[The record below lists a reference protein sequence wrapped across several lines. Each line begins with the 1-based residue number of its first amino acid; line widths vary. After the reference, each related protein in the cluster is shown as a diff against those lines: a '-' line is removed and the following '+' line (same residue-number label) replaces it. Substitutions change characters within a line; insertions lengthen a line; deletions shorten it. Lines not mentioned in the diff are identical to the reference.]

1 MASVDKRVV
10 DLQFNNAHFAKGVE
24 STIKSLDDLNRNLD
38 NTGASGSGLEKLRV
52 GFDALDVVGMTVI
65 SNLANAAIDLGK
77 TIVNYAAKPFDMA
90 INQIVTGGIKRAKNI
105 ENARFLLGGLFGDE
119 QVMNKDAGKM
129 VSKVDWVMDNALESV
144 SGTAYGLDQ
153 AAKAAAQFA
162 ASGIEAGEPMIQVL
176 KGVAGVAALTNSE
189 FDDISKIFTNVAG
202 TGRVTRNELNSLA
215 MRGINPFILLAEH
228 MGKSVAEVQEI
239 LSSPNANISAET
251 FFATF
256 EQFSDHATKAN
267 ETFSGSLSNLRSAL
281 SRIGAVVAQPGLEMA
296 RNVFNELREVVNA
309 LNKSLKPVQNALIS
323 MMTNAAG
330 LDKDGN
336 PVGWLVSSLRD
347 LSTMMKEGGGI
358 EKLSKIFTNVLS
370 TMQNVGKGISSVF
383 APIKDAFQEIFPPV
397 TLDTIINLTAN
408 IAKLTSHFQITDA
421 TAEKLK
427 RTFAGVFALLD
438 IAKDVVLTVA
448 RGFGVL
454 MSFLSPV
461 GDALLTVTAFIG
473 DLIVRF
479 REGASAGDV
488 FNNALDG
495 FKSFLETIGTGIQWA
510 IDKISNQMSRF
521 GGIDLGPLKIFSD
534 ETQTMFNPVLFIV
547 ETAQKAFDGLRKAF
561 EWLGPFLSELAP
573 NIKKGFQAV
582 GDAITNILNYIGF
595 EDIRAFVQ
603 FLLDGTMTGAIIG
616 LVNKLDLITGKIN
629 GMGGLTGVMID
640 FRKSLAAYQAELNAK
655 VLVKIAVA
663 IAILAGAMW
672 VLSTIPAE
680 ALGPAVAAMTS
691 LFGQLVGSM
700 AIISKNIDGPIRIML
715 LANAMV
721 SMGLALIA
729 MSAAMKILA
738 TLNPEQLALGVAA
751 MAILLGELT
760 LTVFALDEV
769 EGRINPIAKSMISMA
784 VALVIMAKAV
794 QMIGQM
800 SVEDVLKGTTAIAAL
815 LATLAGFIKIVPEKS
830 IKGLGGSFIALSIG
844 MFIMAKAISNLAK
857 LSWEDLSKGILSVAA
872 ILSILTGMTKLIE
885 PENLKGVGVAMVLIG
900 VGMNIMASAMRTL
913 STLSWEDL
921 SKGLVGLSAIML
933 MLITLTSKI
942 DPYGMDNLGKSMIA
956 IGIGVGL
963 LALSISSLSKLSWSE
978 LSVGLAALGGALGI
992 LAATAYVLSETDIKS
1007 GAGALALLAI
1017 SIAILVP
1024 SLLLLSKMSIAG
1036 MLVMVS
1042 ALAWIFIVI
1051 GVAAKILE
1059 PVVPV
1064 LLGLSNAVA
1073 LLGVGV
1079 FLLGAGLFLLAAAM
1093 ASVAVGGVAFA
1104 GALSV
1109 VLTAIIDLIP
1119 YAVDRIGV
1127 AIIQLLDVL
1136 IEALPKIIIVLGM
1149 LLQGIIDLLW
1159 EYLEPILEVI
1169 GYLIIKLLDLLI
1181 TYTPIIVEAIVII
1194 LIDVLETITDYIP
1207 EIVVAAVE
1215 LIIGFVEGL
1224 IQSIPLVVD
1233 AILRLIEALLVEL
1246 FTLIPRLVDIGFN
1259 AITQFMDEMEKTLR
1273 DRVPEMVDTAMDML
1287 DAIVDGLAYAIETS
1301 GPRLREM
1308 MITLGEALWNGF
1320 KGFFGINSSSKLAED
1335 GAGFIIQGIVNGL
1348 TSGIQKVKDTIV
1360 DVAKSI
1366 WNGFKDFFGIHSPS
1380 TLMETEGG
1388 NVIAGVDNGLKNGEK
1403 SLGDR
1408 AKEVG
1413 SAIFNGIKGAVEN
1426 IGGVAENVV
1435 GTLGNGLKNG
1445 LDFVGDSAKKI
1456 GGSILSGIKGVLG
1469 INSPA
1474 KTMIEA
1480 AHFTGQGLIVGLKQM
1495 NGAVLGASEDL
1506 GSGVVDGVRS
1516 SLVKMGELLNEDVG
1530 LQPVIT
1536 PVIDLT
1542 DVRRD
1547 LDSTFENQRMLDVST
1562 SREQA
1567 SKADPTPKTD
1577 PRPIPEDPDTTTE
1590 GPPQPTTTIYQY
1602 NTVRNDTDIRK
1613 INSGLDDLFI
1623 KTDRAKGVKP
1633 TP

>member
-1 MASVDKRVV
+1 MASVDKRIV
-10 DLQFNNAHFAKGVE
+10 DLQFNNAQFAKGVE

-65 SNLANAAIDLGK
+65 SNLTNAAIDLGK

-90 INQIVTGGIKRAKNI
+90 INQIVTGGINRAKNI
-105 ENARFLLGGLFGDE
+105 ENAEFLLGGLFGDE
-119 QVMNKDAGKM
+119 QVMNKEAGKM

-162 ASGIEAGEPMIQVL
+162 ASGIEAGEPMVQVL

-228 MGKSVAEVQEI
+228 MGTSVTEVQEI
-239 LSSPNANISAET
+239 LSSPDANISAKT

-256 EQFSDHATKAN
+256 EQFADHATKAN

-309 LNKSLKPVQNALIS
+309 LNKSLKPVQDALIS

-336 PVGWLVSSLRD
+336 PIGWLVSSLRD
-347 LSTMMKEGGGI
+347 LSTMMNEGGGI

-383 APIKDAFQEIFPPV
+383 SPIKDAFQEIFPPA

-408 IAKLTSHFQITDA
+408 IANLTSNFRITDA

-438 IAKDVVLTVA
+438 IAKDVVITVA
-448 RGFGVL
+448 KGFGTL
-454 MSFLSPV
+454 LSFLSPV
-461 GDALLTVTAFIG
+461 GDALLTVTAFLG

-534 ETQTMFNPVLFIV
+534 ETKTMFNPVLFIV

-582 GDAITNILNYIGF
+582 GDAITNVLNYIGF

-603 FLLDGTMTGAIIG
+603 FLLDGSMTGAIIG
-616 LVNKLDLITGKIN
+616 LVKKLDLITGKIN
-629 GMGGLTGVMID
+629 GMGGLTGVLID
-640 FRKSLAAYQAELNAK
+640 FRKSLAAYQAELKAK
-655 VLVKIAVA
+655 SLIKIAGA

-672 VLSTIPAE
+672 ILSTIPAD
-680 ALGPAVAAMTS
+680 ALGPSVAAMTS

-700 AIISKNIDGPIRIML
+700 AILSKSAGSPIKITL

-721 SMGLALIA
+721 AMGTSLVIMA
-729 MSAAMKILA
+729 AAMKILS
-738 TLNPEQLALGVAA
+738 TMNPDELAMGVAA
-751 MAILLGELT
+751 MAGMLAELV
-760 LTVFALDEV
+760 LAALAMSKV
-769 EGRINPIAKSMISMA
+769 SLKIFVVAQGMISMA
-784 VALVIMAKAV
+784 TAMVILAEAVRKVGQMNPDEILKGITGIAGMLAVVAGFMAIMPAKSIIGVGFALIMLSTGMVIM
-794 QMIGQM
+794 
-800 SVEDVLKGTTAIAAL
+800 SNAIAN
-815 LATLAGFIKIVPEKS
+815 I
-830 IKGLGGSFIALSIG
+830 
-844 MFIMAKAISNLAK
+844 AK
-857 LSWEDLSKGILSVAA
+857 LSWEDLAKGLISIAAVLAAVAGA
-872 ILSILTGMTKLIE
+872 TKLTNPAAMLAMGAAMIGVGIGLNTIALAVMSMGSMNWDTLLKGLIGLAAVMGFLIGVTKLID
-885 PENLKGVGVAMVLIG
+885 PVSMLALGVSLVGVGI
-900 VGMNIMASAMRTL
+900 GMNLMATSLML
-913 STLSWEDL
+913 MGSMSWE
-921 SKGLVGLSAIML
+921 SMAI
-933 MLITLTSKI
+933 
-942 DPYGMDNLGKSMIA
+942 
-956 IGIGVGL
+956 GL
-963 LALSISSLSKLSWSE
+963 LALGGSLAILAGAALLMNTALPGAAAMVVMALAIAMLVPPLMLLGAMSLK
-978 LSVGLAALGGALGI
+978 SVGVMLL
-992 LAATAYVLSETDIKS
+992 
-1007 GAGALALLAI
+1007 ALAGVFAVF
-1017 SIAILVP
+1017 A
-1024 SLLLLSKMSIAG
+1024 
-1036 MLVMVS
+1036 VS
-1042 ALAWIFIVI
+1042 ALLMTPVVPIML
-1051 GVAAKILE
+1051 GVAA
-1059 PVVPV
+1059 
-1064 LLGLSNAVA
+1064 AMA
-1073 LLGVGV
+1073 LLGAGV

-1119 YAVDRIGV
+1119 YAVSRIGI
-1127 AIIQLLDVL
+1127 ALIQLLDVL
-1136 IEALPKIIIVLGM
+1136 IEAMPKIFEVLR
-1149 LLQGIIDLLW
+1149 LLLSGLIALLW
-1159 EYLEPILEVI
+1159 EYMGPILEVI
-1169 GYLIIKLLDLLI
+1169 GVLILKLLEMLI
-1181 TYTPIIVEAIVII
+1181 TYTPIIVEAIVLI
-1194 LIDVLETITDYIP
+1194 LIGILRTLTSYIP
-1207 EIVVAAVE
+1207 EIIVAAIQ
-1215 LIIGFVEGL
+1215 LLIGFVDGI
-1224 IQSIPLVVD
+1224 IQSIPLVVG

-1246 FTLIPRLVDIGFN
+1246 LTFIPRLVDIGFN
-1259 AITQFMDEMEKTLR
+1259 AITQFMDGMATTLKE
-1273 DRVPEMVDTAMDML
+1273 RVPEFVDTAMDMME
-1287 DAIVDGLAYAIETS
+1287 AIVDGLAYAIETS

-1308 MITLGEALWNGF
+1308 AERLGEALWNGF
-1320 KGFFGINSSSKLAED
+1320 KGFFGINSPSKLAED
-1335 GAGFIIQGIVNGL
+1335 GGGFIIQGIINGL
-1348 TSGIQKVKDTIV
+1348 TNGVQKVKDTIV
-1360 DVAKSI
+1360 DVAKSV
-1366 WNGFKDFFGIHSPS
+1366 WNGFKDFFGIKSPS

-1413 SAIFNGIKGAVEN
+1413 STIFSNIKNAVEN
-1426 IGGVAENVV
+1426 VGDVAKNVV
-1435 GTLGNGLKNG
+1435 GTLGDGLKNG
-1445 LDFVGDSAKKI
+1445 LEFVGDSAKEI

-1495 NGAVLGASEDL
+1495 NGAVVGASEDL

-1516 SLVKMGELLNEDVG
+1516 SLFKMGELLNEDVG

-1547 LDSTFENQRMLDVST
+1547 LDSTFENQRMLDISA
-1562 SREQA
+1562 SRDQV
-1567 SKADPTPKTD
+1567 SKADPTQTVE
-1577 PRPIPEDPDTTTE
+1577 PRLIPEDPDTTTD

-1613 INSGLDDLFI
+1613 INSGLDDLFV